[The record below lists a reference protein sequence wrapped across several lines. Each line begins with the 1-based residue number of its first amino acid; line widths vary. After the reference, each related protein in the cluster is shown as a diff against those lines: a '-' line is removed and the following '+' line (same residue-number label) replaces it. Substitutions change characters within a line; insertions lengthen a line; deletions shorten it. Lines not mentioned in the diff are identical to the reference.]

1 MEKKLNYELSNAV
14 VDYILSALNRVQIA
28 GVNQAQSLL
37 SVVEILQNPTN
48 KEELEKETYEQLKQ
62 KFEKKDK

>member
-1 MEKKLNYELSNAV
+1 MEKKLNYELSNDV